1 MILEEFLPLGAQ
13 VTFSVSTKGFKVHTK
28 TKTVGCAIVCVESI
42 SNLFRTPYERN
53 GLGHRLIL
61 VLAQAVLSPFSQSD
75 SMVFQV
81 VIVSVHCQLRL

>member
-28 TKTVGCAIVCVESI
+28 TKTMGCAIVCVELI

-53 GLGHRLIL
+53 LDYGPIMASAIGL
-61 VLAQAVLSPFSQSD
+61 SWF
-75 SMVFQV
+75 
-81 VIVSVHCQLRL
+81 